1 MHASM
6 RRYDAA
12 PEGFARAIEAEF
24 LPRLRRAPG
33 FVAYYVI
40 DGGGGEVTTVSVFS
54 TAAFAEDSD
63 ALARAWLA
71 ERGAPEPAE
80 IRAGLLAVAAPAIRG

>member
-1 MHASM
+1 MHASV
-6 RRYDAA
+6 RRYETA

-40 DGGGGEVTTVSVFS
+40 DGGDGAVTTVSVFS
-54 TAAFAEDSD
+54 SAAFAADSD
-63 ALARAWLA
+63 DLARAWVA
-71 ERGAPEPAE
+71 GRGWPEPSE
-80 IRAGLLAVAAPAIRG
+80 VRAGRLAVAAPAIRG